1 MDLPPIWEMSDF
13 ISSNTPM
20 QNDIVLRAMATV
32 LGPDDTIVR
41 DVQKAMRTDDGLD
54 WLIAKAAFDGISR
67 DKRQAIADMA
77 RCMAEEQVRDLRNLT
92 VPKRGT

>member
-1 MDLPPIWEMSDF
+1 MSDF

-20 QNDIVLRAMATV
+20 QNDIILRAMAAV

-41 DVQKAMRTDDGLD
+41 DVQKAMRTDDGFD

-67 DKRQAIADMA
+67 DKRQAIAETA
-77 RCMAEEQVRDLRNLT
+77 RSMAEEQVRELRNVT
-92 VPKRGT
+92 IPKRSA

>member
-1 MDLPPIWEMSDF
+1 
-13 ISSNTPM
+13 
-20 QNDIVLRAMATV
+20 
-32 LGPDDTIVR
+32 
-41 DVQKAMRTDDGLD
+41 MRTDDGLD